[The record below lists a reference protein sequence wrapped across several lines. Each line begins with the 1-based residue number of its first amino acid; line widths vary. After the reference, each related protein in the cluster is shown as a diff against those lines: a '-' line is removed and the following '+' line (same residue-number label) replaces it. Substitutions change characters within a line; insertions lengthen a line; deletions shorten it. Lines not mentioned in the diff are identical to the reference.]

1 MMNTHQQTAAN
12 LENVLLRPAANSMV
26 FKQPNAKPQLPMQ
39 PGESI
44 LSLKFNHLKWKTSQN
59 FFNS

>member
-39 PGESI
+39 PGE
-44 LSLKFNHLKWKTSQN
+44 LVYCFKLNN
-59 FFNS
+59 FKNKKN